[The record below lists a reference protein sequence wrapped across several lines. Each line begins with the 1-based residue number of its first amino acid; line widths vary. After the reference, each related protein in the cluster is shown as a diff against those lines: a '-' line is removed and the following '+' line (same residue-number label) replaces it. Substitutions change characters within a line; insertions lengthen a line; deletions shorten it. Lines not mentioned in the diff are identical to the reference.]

1 MGPMSEIDEAG
12 VGIDEAGDADGDGVK
27 VEVVKQAGPPGVLR
41 DRYTIR
47 SAQPLPELSTPS
59 ADAFVA
65 EDKRDPGRQLFG
77 LICKPELPPRVNV
90 MRALKGVSSPGL
102 TQLVE
107 WGPMNWPP
115 AGRQCMTVVYERP
128 AGARVMTSMRGEVVR
143 VDEYQI
149 TKRVIEPL
157 TAALKEMDGR
167 GVPHRAIRPTNMFW
181 GDGNGERIAFGDCTC
196 TPPAF
201 DQPILFETIE
211 SGMCTPIARGTG
223 DHTEDFYALG
233 VTVALL
239 LLGRNPV
246 ANMSDDAILGAKIQQ
261 GSYNMLIGDERL
273 PLPLIELLRGLLCDD
288 GSQRWDVEDLD
299 LWLSGRRMSP
309 LQPRGEKRAARGF
322 PFMGKEYFN
331 GRELSQAM
339 SRNWDQAIPPVVEG
353 KLELWLRRAV
363 EDKDKANVVAEVVRM
378 ALNSA
383 TDKKSSTDLML
394 CKVLILLD
402 QAAPIRYKGFNAMPD
417 GFGSALAAVMASRG
431 DTRLLTEIILREV
444 PRLWFEMRG
453 EYQPDNSLM
462 ESNFK
467 ELRSYLSQTGMGYG
481 LERCLYEL
489 NDALPC
495 QSSLLGEEYVVEVK
509 EILPALNAAA
519 SKRSEGKQIPID
531 RHIAAFLGARMRSDI
546 DRNLNILNDPNSSIS
561 MMAAL
566 NLYAVLQYRLGP
578 ESLPGLAA
586 WVGTMIAPI
595 VQAFHGREKRKELEK
610 EIPRLVRKGSLVE
623 IYNLLEN
630 AEERVR
636 DEQEFSFAQAQYQAA
651 EEEIKHIQLE
661 TEERA
666 VEADK
671 IGRQTAAVTGIIVAM
686 VTASIVVI
694 SAVF

>member
-1 MGPMSEIDEAG
+1 MSEVDEAE
-12 VGIDEAGDADGDGVK
+12 VEVDIDVDVEGEDGEDVK
-27 VEVVKQAGPPGVLR
+27 VEVVKPAGPPGVLR

-47 SAQPLPELSTPS
+47 SNHPLPELSTPS
-59 ADAFVA
+59 ADAFAA
-65 EDKRDPGRQLFG
+65 EDKRDTNRALFA

-102 TQLVE
+102 LQLVE

-128 AGARVMTSMRGEVVR
+128 AGNRVMTSMRGEVPR

-149 TKRVIEPL
+149 NKKVIEPL
-157 TAALKEMDGR
+157 TSALKEMSGR
-167 GVPHRAIRPTNMFW
+167 GITHRAVRPTNLFYT
-181 GDGNGERIAFGDCTC
+181 DGNGERMAFGDCVTA
-196 TPPAF
+196 PPAF
-201 DQPILFETIE
+201 DQPMLFEPTE
-211 SGMCTPIARGTG
+211 SAMCTPIARGSG
-223 DHTEDFYALG
+223 DHTEDFYSLG
-233 VTVALL
+233 VTIALL
-239 LLGRNPV
+239 VLGRNPV
-246 ANMSDDAILGAKIQQ
+246 AGLSDDVILGMKIQQ

-288 GSQRWDVEDLD
+288 ASQRWDVEDLD

-322 PFMGKEYFN
+322 PFQGKEYFN

-339 SRNWDQAIPPVVEG
+339 AKNWDQAIPPVVEG

-378 ALNSA
+378 ALNAS

-417 GFGSALAAVMASRG
+417 GFGSALAAVVASRG

-453 EYQPDNSLM
+453 EYQPDNSLLAA
-462 ESNFK
+462 NFK
-467 ELRSYLSQTGMGYG
+467 ELRTYLSQTGMGYG

-509 EILPALNAAA
+509 ELLPALNAA
-519 SKRSEGKQIPID
+519 SSRRSDGKQIPID

-546 DRNLNILNDPNSSIS
+546 DRNLTALNDSNSSIA

-586 WVGTMIAPI
+586 WVGAMIGPI

-610 EIPRLVRKGSLVE
+610 EVPRLVRKGSVVE

-636 DEQEFSFAQAQYQAA
+636 DEHEFNFAQAQYAAA
-651 EEEIKHIQLE
+651 EDEIKHIITE
-661 TEERA
+661 AEERA
-666 VEADK
+666 SEADRV
-671 IGRQTAAVTGIIVAM
+671 GRQTAAVTGIIIAM
-686 VTASIVVI
+686 ITASIVVI

>member
-1 MGPMSEIDEAG
+1 MSEIDEAG

-128 AGARVMTSMRGEVVR
+128 AGARVMTSMRGEVPR

-201 DQPILFETIE
+201 DQPILFETVE

-239 LLGRNPV
+239 LLGRNPA

-322 PFMGKEYFN
+322 PFMGREYFN

-509 EILPALNAAA
+509 EMLPALNAAA

-546 DRNLNILNDPNSSIS
+546 DRNLNILNDPNPSIA